1 MFIRWYKRV
10 DMEVREMAVEERPR
24 EKLFTNGV
32 KYLTDRELLSII
44 IGSGIKGKGVSSLS
58 DEVLKILDSG
68 NYSVEMETLTS
79 VAGMG
84 RAKTALLSAAVEFSR
99 RILVP
104 EKNRISSPSD
114 IYPVIKHYAN
124 RRQETFLSVSLNGA
138 HEVIRIRVVSIGLV
152 NRTLVHPRE
161 VFADPLA
168 DRAAAVICAHN
179 HPSGNTDPSPD
190 DREVTDILKK
200 AGKILGIELLD
211 HIIFSEAG
219 FYSFLEK
226 GEI

>member
-1 MFIRWYKRV
+1 MFRKKQNLSSIRY
-10 DMEVREMAVEERPR
+10 
-24 EKLFTNGV
+24 
-32 KYLTDRELLSII
+32 I
-44 IGSGIKGKGVSSLS
+44 
-58 DEVLKILDSG
+58 
-68 NYSVEMETLTS
+68 
-79 VAGMG
+79 
-84 RAKTALLSAAVEFSR
+84 
-99 RILVP
+99 
-104 EKNRISSPSD
+104 
-114 IYPVIKHYAN
+114 PVIRHYAN

-138 HEVIRIRVVSIGLV
+138 HEVIKIRVVSIGLV

>member
-1 MFIRWYKRV
+1 
-10 DMEVREMAVEERPR
+10 MEVKEMSVAERPR
-24 EKLFTNGV
+24 EKLFTNGA
-32 KYLTDRELLSII
+32 KYLSDRELLSII
-44 IGSGIKGKGVSSLS
+44 LGSGIRGKGVYSLS
-58 DEVLKILDSG
+58 DEILKVLDAE
-68 NYSVEMETLTS
+68 NYSVDINTLSS
-79 VAGMG
+79 VSGMG
-84 RAKTALLSAAVEFSR
+84 KAKTALLSAAVEFSR

-104 EKNRISSPSD
+104 EKNRISAPTD

-168 DRAAAVICAHN
+168 DRAAAVIVCHN

-211 HIIFSEAG
+211 HIIFSDSG

>member
-1 MFIRWYKRV
+1 
-10 DMEVREMAVEERPR
+10 MEVKEMSVAERPR
-24 EKLFTNGV
+24 EKLFTNGA
-32 KYLTDRELLSII
+32 KYLSDRELLSII
-44 IGSGIKGKGVSSLS
+44 LGSGIRGKGVYSLS
-58 DEVLKILDSG
+58 DEILKVLDAE
-68 NYSVEMETLTS
+68 NYSVDINTLSS
-79 VAGMG
+79 VSGMG
-84 RAKTALLSAAVEFSR
+84 KAKTALLSAAVEFSR

-104 EKNRISSPSD
+104 EKNRISAPTD

-211 HIIFSEAG
+211 HIIFSDSG

-226 GEI
+226 GDI

>member
-1 MFIRWYKRV
+1 
-10 DMEVREMAVEERPR
+10 MEVREMAVEDRPR

-32 KYLTDRELLSII
+32 KYLSDRELLSII

-58 DEVLKILDSG
+58 DEILKILDSE
-68 NYSVEMETLTS
+68 NYSVDMKTLTS
-79 VAGMG
+79 VAGIG
-84 RAKTALLSAAVEFSR
+84 KAKTALLSAAIEFSR

-124 RRQETFLSVSLNGA
+124 RRQETFLSASLNGA
-138 HEVIRIRVVSIGLV
+138 HEVIKIRVVSIGLV

-161 VFADPLA
+161 FFADPLS

-179 HPSGNTDPSPD
+179 HPSGNTEPSPD
-190 DREVTDILKK
+190 DREVTEILKK

-211 HIIFSEAG
+211 HLIFSDTE

>member
-1 MFIRWYKRV
+1 
-10 DMEVREMAVEERPR
+10 MEVREMAASDKPR
-24 EKLFTNGV
+24 EKLFSNGV
-32 KYLTDRELLSII
+32 KYLSDRELLSII
-44 IGSGIKGKGVSSLS
+44 IGSGIKGKGVYSLS
-58 DEVLKILDSG
+58 DEILKILDAE
-68 NYSVEMETLTS
+68 NYSVDINTLKS
-79 VAGMG
+79 VSGMG
-84 RAKTALLSAAVEFSR
+84 KAKTALLSAAVEFSR

-104 EKNRISSPSD
+104 EKSRISSPTD
-114 IYPVIKHYAN
+114 IYPVVRHYAN

-138 HEVIRIRVVSIGLV
+138 HEVIKIRVVSIGLV

-168 DRAAAVICAHN
+168 DRAAALIVCHN

-211 HIIFSEAG
+211 HIIFSETN

>member
-1 MFIRWYKRV
+1 
-10 DMEVREMAVEERPR
+10 MEVREMPEEDRPR
-24 EKLFTNGV
+24 EKLFINGV
-32 KYLTDRELLSII
+32 KYLSDRELLSII
-44 IGSGIKGKGVSSLS
+44 IGSGIKGKGVGSLS
-58 DEVLKILDSG
+58 DEILKILDSG
-68 NYSVEMETLTS
+68 NYAVDEKTLTS
-79 VAGMG
+79 VVGMG
-84 RAKTALLSAAVEFSR
+84 RAKTALLSASVEFSR

-104 EKNRISSPSD
+104 DKNRISSPSD

-138 HEVIRIRVVSIGLV
+138 HEVINIRVVSIGLV
-152 NRTLVHPRE
+152 NRTIVHPRE

-168 DRAAAVICAHN
+168 DRAAAIICAHN

-190 DREVTDILKK
+190 DREVTEILKK

-211 HIIFSEAG
+211 HIIFSETG

>member
-1 MFIRWYKRV
+1 
-10 DMEVREMAVEERPR
+10 MEVKEMTAEERPR
-24 EKLFTNGV
+24 EKLFSNGV

-44 IGSGIKGKGVSSLS
+44 IGSGIKGKGVYSLS
-58 DEVLKILDSG
+58 DEILKVLDSD
-68 NYSVEMETLTS
+68 NYSVDEKTLTS
-79 VAGMG
+79 VVGIG
-84 RAKTALLSAAVEFSR
+84 KAKTALLSAAIEFSR

-104 EKNRISSPSD
+104 DKNRISAPSD
-114 IYPVIKHYAN
+114 IYPVIRHYAN

-138 HEVIRIRVVSIGLV
+138 HEVIKIRVVSIGLV

-211 HIIFSEAG
+211 HIIFSDTD
-219 FYSFLEK
+219 FYSFLER